1 MIKVK
6 PGFEVQEV
14 CDQHVLMAMG
24 EQNIDFTK
32 IISLNETSLF
42 IWNKLSEGVNTIEG
56 LANAITTEYD
66 IDLETAKH
74 DIETV
79 IDKLHE
85 LGVVK

>member
-14 CDQHVLMAMG
+14 CDQYVLMAMG

-42 IWNKLSEGVNTIEG
+42 IWNELSKGVNTIEG

-74 DIETV
+74 DIEIV
-79 IDKLHE
+79 IDKLRE
-85 LGVVK
+85 LGVVE